1 MTGNPVTGRE
11 EQARAIAEEFPGWE
25 AWQGLDGQW
34 HARIVGAVPP
44 VMVHHRSPEELCAQ
58 IRRRAT

>member
-1 MTGNPVTGRE
+1 VTGEPMGERD
-11 EQARAIAEEFPGWE
+11 EQARAIDAEFPGWD

-44 VMVHHRSPEELCAQ
+44 VMVHSDSPDGLREQ
-58 IRRRAT
+58 IRRRAR